1 MQLSYAQTLDLLLKE
16 AFVYRRAVV
25 GIFIAV
31 NVLALGSGLFWPMQY
46 TSSSTIIVDEKNIIE
61 PLMKGT
67 AVATDVTDRAKL
79 AREVIFGRKLM
90 SQVAASTEWLGGD
103 GHSVKEVDALI
114 TKVIVP
120 RTKITNVDKNLIK
133 IEYSDTSAERAYTT
147 AKKIAELFIFES
159 LAEKAQESQDAYDFI
174 SKQTEEYHEKLVNAE
189 VQLKEFHSSNL
200 DAQPGSEGLVGTR
213 INTLDEKIQ
222 QTLNDLNE
230 AETKRAS
237 LEKQLS
243 GEAEVTAVFTRDGQ
257 YRTRIG
263 ELQQQLDTLRLSY
276 QDTYPDIVRLKH
288 QIEDLREAIAG
299 EQREREQGK
308 GHPRAVNEEAMSA
321 NPLFQ
326 ELRRELSQTK
336 TLIDTLTARLS
347 DNRRLLAAA
356 TARGRR
362 VHDSEAA
369 LAELSRDYQVNRDL
383 YQDLL
388 KRRENARVSMNMD
401 IANQGLTFRIHEP
414 AMVPQNPSGPRFLHF
429 VIGGMVLGVLLPFGL
444 LYAKQQIDPRLRL
457 DSSLSDKLKLQVLAV
472 IPHLASPAE
481 KWAMIVSVRTLSLL
495 IVLNFG
501 VVATIAAL
509 KSGGVF

>member
-31 NVLALGSGLFWPMQY
+31 NVLAIGSGLFWPMQY
-46 TSSSTIIVDEKNIIE
+46 SSSSTIVVDEKNIIE

-67 AVATDVTDRAKL
+67 AVTTDVMDRAKL

-90 SQVAASTEWLGGD
+90 GQVAALPEWLNGED
-103 GHSVKEVDALI
+103 HNAKEVDALI

-120 RTKITNVDKNLIK
+120 RTRITNVDRNLIK
-133 IEYSDTSAERAYTT
+133 IEYSDSNAERAYITT
-147 AKKIAELFIFES
+147 KKIAELFISES
-159 LAEKAQESQDAYDFI
+159 LAEKAKESQDAYDFI

-189 VQLKEFHSSNL
+189 AQLKEFHSANL

-213 INTLDEKIQ
+213 INALDEKIQ
-222 QTLNDLNE
+222 QTLSELNE
-230 AETKRAS
+230 AETKKAS
-237 LEKQLS
+237 LEKQLT
-243 GEAEVTAVFTRDGQ
+243 GEAEVTAAFTREGQ

-263 ELQQQLDTLRLSY
+263 ELQQQLETLRLNY

-288 QIEDLREAIAG
+288 QIEDLREAIASD
-299 EQREREQGK
+299 QRERELDK
-308 GHPRAVNEEAMSA
+308 GRPRAVNEEAMA
-321 NPLFQ
+321 TNPLFQ

-336 TLIDTLTARLS
+336 TQIDTLTARLS
-347 DNRRLLAAA
+347 DNKRLLGSE

-388 KRRENARVSMNMD
+388 KRRENARVSMNLD
-401 IANQGLTFRIHEP
+401 IANQGLTFKIHEP
-414 AMVPQNPSGPRFLHF
+414 AMIPQTPSGPRFLHF
-429 VIGGMVLGVLLPFGL
+429 LIGGMLLGVLLPFGL

-457 DSSLSDKLKLQVLAV
+457 DSNLSDKLKLQVLAV

-481 KWAMIVSVRTLSLL
+481 EREMIASMRKLSLL

-501 VVATIAAL
+501 VVAMIVAL

>member
-1 MQLSYAQTLDLLLKE
+1 MQLSYAQTLSLLLKE
-16 AFVYRRAVV
+16 AFVYRNAVV

-31 NVLALGSGLFWPMQY
+31 NMLAIGSGLFWPLQY
-46 TSSSTIIVDEKNIIE
+46 TSSSTIIVSEKNIIE

-90 SQVAASTEWLGGD
+90 SQVVAQPEWLKGD
-103 GHSVKEVDALI
+103 GHSAREVDALI

-120 RTKITNVDKNLIK
+120 HTRITNVDKNLIK
-133 IEYSDTSAERAYTT
+133 IEYTDTSADRAYTT
-147 AKKIAELFIFES
+147 TKNIAELFISES
-159 LAEKAQESQDAYDFI
+159 LAEKAKESQDAYDFI

-189 VQLKEFHSSNL
+189 AQLKEFHSSNL

-213 INTLDEKIQ
+213 INALDEKIQ

-230 AETKRAS
+230 AETKKAS

-243 GEAEVTAVFTRDGQ
+243 GEAEVTAAFTREGQ

-288 QIEDLREAIAG
+288 QIEDLREAIASDK
-299 EQREREQGK
+299 RERDLGR
-308 GHPRAVNEEAMSA
+308 GRPRVVNEEAMAA

-336 TLIDTLTARLS
+336 TQIDTLRARLG
-347 DNRRLLAAA
+347 DNKRLLVAE

-388 KRRENARVSMNMD
+388 KRRENARVSMNLD
-401 IANQGLTFRIHEP
+401 IANQGLTFKIHEP

-429 VIGGMVLGVLLPFGL
+429 VIGGMLLGVLLPFAL

-457 DSSLSDKLKLQVLAV
+457 DLGLSEKLKLQVLAV

-481 KWAMIVSVRTLSLL
+481 EREVMSSMRKLSLL
-495 IVLNFG
+495 IALNFG
-501 VVATIAAL
+501 VVAIFAAL
-509 KSGGVF
+509 KMGGVF